1 MIRSLLDHMIKRAGS
16 RSRLISTPAPV
27 VKTTLRFLD
36 FCGLTLLYP
45 EQFLIADKEYVL
57 DMSDTTRV
65 LDFEPKY
72 SDEDMMVAA
81 YDEFLKTRS
90 AA

>member
-1 MIRSLLDHMIKRAGS
+1 M
-16 RSRLISTPAPV
+16 
-27 VKTTLRFLD
+27 VKAALSVLD

-45 EQFLIADKEYVL
+45 EQFLIADREYLL
-57 DMSDTTRV
+57 DLSDTTRE
-65 LDFEPKY
+65 LSFEPKY
-72 SDEDMMVAA
+72 NDEDMMVAA